1 VGFDGVLHVADQ
13 DEPLPPIL
21 VAHLDGIQFGLDL

>member
-1 VGFDGVLHVADQ
+1 VGFEGVLYVADQ

-21 VAHLDGIQFGLDL
+21 VAPTEGIQFGLAL